1 MLRAG
6 LAGNRSSLRMRLRCA
21 KSNSIFFRWRRD
33 GVGLGPCD
41 RTGLVT
47 SGFMN
52 GARDLACRNVRAAP
66 GLERAGL
73 AVMLA
78 REVDH
83 RAALRQP
90 SRGLAKAR

>member
-1 MLRAG
+1 MRKEQLDLLS
-6 LAGNRSSLRMRLRCA
+6 LAA
-21 KSNSIFFRWRRD
+21 RD

-66 GLERAGL
+66 ELERAGL
-73 AVMLA
+73 AVALA
-78 REVDH
+78 REVDQ
-83 RAALRQP
+83 RAVFVSP
-90 SRGLAKAR
+90 SRGLEEARWYFLSPSPPGQT